1 MLEYQSLRLPS
12 CACSNSGSAV
22 SSSSSAAAKKNPSPP
37 APQVVSNSGYD
48 SAVTLELPGKLEAL
62 EEGIEKVR
70 VEFSRVYSLLQ
81 YLVV

>member
-1 MLEYQSLRLPS
+1 MLGYQSLRLPS

-22 SSSSSAAAKKNPSPP
+22 SSSPAAAAKETNPSPLP
-37 APQVVSNSGYD
+37 HVASNSGYD